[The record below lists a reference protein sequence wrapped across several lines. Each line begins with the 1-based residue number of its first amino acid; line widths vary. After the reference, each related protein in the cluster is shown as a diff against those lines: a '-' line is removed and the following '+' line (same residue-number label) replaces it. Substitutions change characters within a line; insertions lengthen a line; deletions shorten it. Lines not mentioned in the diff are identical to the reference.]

1 MNFFFGIKGKEYKID
16 KQEIEIKSNCFLLRP
31 IIFNYKLDTIDVF
44 HG

>member
-1 MNFFFGIKGKEYKID
+1 MNFLELKAKKYKIV
-16 KQEIEIKSNCFLLRP
+16 KQEIEIQSNCYLLRP